1 MKKTLGCL
9 LMIMTLSLPLHAQI
23 NRVFAGI
30 EAANFGAIN
39 LATPQGQTWVTARA
53 ALPGYFTVYDG
64 GSFASMSDA
73 ANINGYVK
81 KIGRQAY
88 TFPVGS
94 GSDLRTLSIST
105 PVAPSSIATAWIAGD
120 PAGNL
125 DPTAPFA
132 GPHSTMAKASDIFAV
147 STIGQWDWQVV
158 SGAGDGLIV
167 TVSIPDLSDFSAAEN
182 LRLVGW
188 NGTQWINLSS
198 GATASGNTENRT
210 LSGIMQADI
219 SALAVGSIAFTLS
232 VQLVSFAAQQQAC
245 AAQLRWVTASETN
258 ASRFDIEQSLD
269 GVNFTAVGSV
279 PAHGGVATAHYDYL
293 TALPSTVVYYRLKM
307 ITSIGQFTYSRV
319 VDLHSNC
326 DDNNYFT
333 ISPNPVTTGS
343 GSLRVNFK
351 VNYQGKAA
359 LRITNA
365 LDQQLLVYPL
375 VVIKDANQASLVLS
389 GLTAGNYFI
398 TLIDAQGKQLSAAQQ
413 FLKLQ

>member
-1 MKKTLGCL
+1 
-9 LMIMTLSLPLHAQI
+9 MIITFSLHLHAQI

-39 LATPQGQTWVTARA
+39 LATPNGQTWVTARA

-81 KIGRQAY
+81 KIGLQAY

-94 GSDLRTLSIST
+94 GTDLRTLTIS
-105 PVAPSSIATAWIAGD
+105 APAAPASIATAWIAGD

-132 GPHSTMAKASDIFAV
+132 GPHATTAKASDIFSV
-147 STIGQWDWQVV
+147 STLGQWDWQLV
-158 SGAGDGLIV
+158 SGSGDGLTV
-167 TVSIPDLSDFSAAEN
+167 TVSIPDLSDFSTAEN

-188 NGTQWINLSS
+188 DGAKWINLSTV
-198 GATASGNTENRT
+198 ATASGNTENST
-210 LSGIMQADI
+210 LSGTMQAGI
-219 SALAVGSIAFTLS
+219 SAVAVGSIAATFP
-232 VQLVSFAAQQQAC
+232 VQLVSFAVQQQAC
-245 AAQLRWVTASETN
+245 AAQLRWVTANETN
-258 ASRFDIEQSLD
+258 ATRFDIEQSVD
-269 GVNFTAVGSV
+269 GVNFTTVGSV
-279 PAHGGVATAHYDYL
+279 PAHGGTVAANYDYL
-293 TALPSTVVYYRLKM
+293 TALPAPLVYYRLKM
-307 ITSIGQFTYSRV
+307 VTSNEQFNFSRV

-326 DDNNYFT
+326 DGNNYFT
-333 ISPNPVTTGS
+333 IYPNPVTTSAGT
-343 GSLRVNFK
+343 LRVNFT
-351 VNYQGKAA
+351 VNYEGKAT

-365 LDQQLLVYPL
+365 LDKQLLVQPL
-375 VVIKDANQASLVLS
+375 VVMKGANQASLVLR

-398 TLIDAQGKQLSAAQQ
+398 TLIDAQGKQLSASQQ